1 MNIFST
7 ASSDQS
13 QHQLQ
18 SQRISTRVFLL
29 IFIFSSY
36 ILLIYTAKQTSTHS
50 FTITAPTLEKYNQL
64 NQRYSQTLTCPCS
77 QISNKY
83 GSFITIHYSRHP
95 LCSSIFVTDRWITYV
110 GLYRGILWINDFR
123 YLARQMFQALQTLCQ
138 LTEESIKI
146 SLEQFY
152 SRYHVT
158 DLAINEE
165 LLRSQADATIEQFIA
180 STTNQFRLSLRT
192 IGNTTQAN
200 ALLSGLFTNGY
211 LYRGTD
217 LGIHTG
223 WNSYD
228 ACSCGIFSDCI
239 AQVAMYANGS
249 FSSAWTMPGFYRGCL
264 ILEIVRRSDLRCFFN
279 QTCLDDFQAHLE
291 IDQPL
296 ILTQLDPSSLLQFD
310 ADTTLGVIFDAMMV
324 DQWNRDIDHASYFD
338 LCHPKECLYTVVS
351 RNGWV
356 IIVTSLL
363 GLVGGLATALKLIVP
378 RVVWLIRWSS
388 NREIRTHQSEWIR

>member
-1 MNIFST
+1 
-7 ASSDQS
+7 
-13 QHQLQ
+13 
-18 SQRISTRVFLL
+18 
-29 IFIFSSY
+29 
-36 ILLIYTAKQTSTHS
+36 
-50 FTITAPTLEKYNQL
+50 
-64 NQRYSQTLTCPCS
+64 
-77 QISNKY
+77 
-83 GSFITIHYSRHP
+83 
-95 LCSSIFVTDRWITYV
+95 
-110 GLYRGILWINDFR
+110 
-123 YLARQMFQALQTLCQ
+123 MFQALQALCQ

-146 SLEQFY
+146 SLDQFY

-217 LGIHTG
+217 LGINTG

-228 ACSCGIFSDCI
+228 ACSCAALSACI
-239 AQVAMYANGS
+239 TQVAIYASGS
-249 FSSAWTMPGFYRGCL
+249 FSSAWMMPGFYRGCL

-291 IDQPL
+291 IDQFL
-296 ILTQLDPSSLLQFD
+296 ALTQLDPSNLLEFD

-338 LCHPKECLYTVVS
+338 LCHPKECLYTVAS
-351 RNGWV
+351 RNSWV

-378 RVVWLIRWSS
+378 RVVWLIRSS
-388 NREIRTHQSEWIR
+388 LNREIRTHQSE